1 MAASIDEKVVEMR
14 FDNRQFEKGVQ
25 QSINSINNLNKA
37 ADFTAS
43 QKGVKDLQNSFSK
56 FNLGNAVRGVEN
68 FSLKVSALG
77 VAGAEVVRRI
87 TDSAIDLGKKITGV
101 IAKPIELAKSGG
113 IARALNIEQAK
124 FQLEGLDVEWN
135 KIEKDI
141 SYGVK
146 DTAYGLDAAA
156 KAASQLVASN
166 VQLGTEMKASL
177 RGISGVA
184 AMTNSS
190 YEDISDIFTTVA
202 GNGKLMTMQLQQLS
216 GRGLN
221 VAATLGKEL
230 GKTEAEIREMVTA
243 GKIDFN
249 TFAKAMDDAFGQHA
263 KDANKTFEGSMSN
276 VKASLSRIGATFAGP
291 IYKEIV
297 APLNALKGLTG
308 TIEEA
313 IKGPGESF
321 AKFAKQV
328 SAFFTALMSN
338 EHVVLAVKNA
348 TIGVVNLFKYGAKIF
363 RQVADAFMDIFP
375 PKTVEQIQEASARF
389 RSFTSTLKLTERQ
402 IEIIKAVAKGV
413 FAAFKIFGTIIKGVK
428 LAIKGLIDSPVGEFF
443 GDLVIKISN
452 AIVKLS
458 DIFEDLVNADD
469 SLVTSIKR
477 AIDIVKPFGGT
488 ISAVG
493 DMIHNVFS
501 KITEEA
507 EKMFTALPE
516 GLKNVLDAFNHT
528 NDGINKSVSDSLA
541 YKFIHGLGIA
551 FKTVA
556 TIIVTAVHG
565 IFNALSNVLSIVGRE
580 GGFGELLKDLFA
592 ASIWQQ
598 VQKLIKTV
606 RGSLNIVQSFSGVL
620 NATRGALIKYQ
631 KMLSARMI
639 LNIAIAIGVLAASLY
654 VLAQVPG
661 KRVAT
666 ALGGIAG
673 AAIILSVAFMALK
686 KSLKDGNILS
696 GMTMGP
702 RLIMLATSILIM
714 AAALRTIS
722 KLNIKQIGT
731 ALAGIAGVVTLLV
744 AAAKALS
751 TKSSKAMKGTFQ
763 MIVLASA
770 IKSLV
775 KTLKS
780 LAELDIKQIG
790 VGLAGI
796 GGMLLSLAAFSRMM
810 NSIKVKP
817 LTAVSI
823 AIIIMS
829 LKTLATEIAEMG
841 QLSFDV
847 IARGVGAIGALLAEI
862 AATALILSQVRT
874 SGLMDMIF
882 AMGSISKGMVV
893 LSEVVNSFGSMDPDA
908 LERGVF
914 SLGIVVAEISALAAV
929 LNHNRGILKATVAIR
944 VMADAMV
951 VLSEV
956 VEAFGDMRPQRLIRG
971 LTAVA
976 AVIVEI
982 SGALMVMSHQKH
994 TLAASVALFNLALS
1008 IKVLSGTVQ
1017 TFGQMSW
1024 EEIARGLTGLAGAL
1038 GALTTAALLMRK
1050 GLLGA
1055 ASLTIMAA
1063 ALIAIVPA
1071 LLTIGTMPWEGIQK
1085 SVAAIGSVFAILVAS
1100 AAAAKPLAAGF
1111 AIISRALLSFAAS
1124 MIGVGGGMFLFA
1136 AAVDMLLSA
1145 KARLMSVQ
1153 ADFLKIAVSAGKAL
1167 IGFIKSVVKGLAQ
1180 AADSIAG
1187 AITKIVVAII
1197 RNIRKAIPSLVKEA
1211 YKMMI
1216 EFIKGFA
1223 DGAEKYIPKFLKAV
1237 QKLIKKVAKAIG
1249 GYFKEFDGLGGLA
1262 IAKIAGIAVA
1272 ITLIFKSIANSISGI
1287 SSVKGIAAALVIVA
1301 GIVSIAGSLLILAS
1315 QPWDGLIAAAASMSL
1330 VLLAMSKAMQMI
1342 SNTKV
1347 SLASIGL
1354 FAAGAVAIGAIGA
1367 SLSLI
1372 ANANW
1377 FSLLAGAASIT
1388 AVLYA
1393 YTAVFELLS
1402 KTKVSAKTL
1411 LNIGIFA
1418 AGTLA
1423 LAPIVLALKILASED
1438 YKSLLAAAVALTSTM
1453 VAVGVLFGVMSILP
1467 TAAVIGA
1474 IGNLAVAIGGLGL
1487 ILAALGAIKQIP
1499 GVEWLVNEGAEFA
1512 NTIGGAIGG
1521 FVGSIVAGF
1530 GKALSSLLPQIGS
1543 DLAAFWENAAPFF
1556 DGVAA
1561 VGTDTMN
1568 AVQSLATA
1576 LITLTAT
1583 ELIQGIA
1590 SFFGADVDFK
1600 GFGQQLSDF
1609 ADGMIEFAEKTA
1621 GLNAEDVE
1629 KAANAAAMLGE
1640 FASSVPLKGGLLSD
1654 LIGDRDLE
1662 GFANSLPLLGDGL
1675 AKFAEKTKKLD
1686 TDAVDAATNSAKML
1700 AELNQNIPLQGG
1712 LLGDLMGNKDLGSF
1726 GEQLPKLGK
1735 GLAKFGNNTKKL
1747 DNSAIQKATTTAK
1760 MLAELNQNIPL
1771 EGGLL
1776 GDLMGNKDLAS
1787 FGRQLPTL
1795 GKGLKKFADKTKGM
1809 DIGAATSASIVAQ
1822 MLAALAADIPNEGG
1836 IVSWFT
1842 GDSSLEDFGEQL
1854 PDFGK
1859 NVKKFGNQI
1868 KGIDIR
1874 ATGTVSGMLN
1884 TVVNL
1889 LKFANQEGISASYV
1903 SDFSAALN
1911 ALGAAYKQFM
1921 QDAGSSSVNLNAFA
1935 DGMDRIIKTIKK
1947 INKVNT
1953 TKVKSFTEDLRG
1965 LTEAGLNDVKTASER
1980 TVDSAIDALK
1990 LKKEEFK
1997 TVGNTFVDQ
2006 TRIGIAIKGHVIKEA
2021 LVKACSN
2028 AADAINSDTQ
2038 QAKYAASGKFF
2049 VDGFVKGIDN
2059 DERIQDV
2066 IKAAK
2071 KIAEAAKNGVNDGLK
2086 IESPSKVMMESGEYV
2101 VEGLA
2106 EGMEDNKDIID
2117 DAAMSLSD
2125 RVNKG
2130 MNLDTAKAKAKGK
2143 GIVDAVKDGVTQS
2156 ADNEGGI
2163 WSNLADRFGISE
2175 GYQENLKDDA
2185 EKTGEDVGKSAAEGV
2200 SSDTNVK
2207 TAEDSGKKIGS
2218 SAAKG
2223 VKFSAKQ
2230 MKKALEA
2237 YHYIMGNFAKSY
2249 DKFSKKYLETS
2260 ITKKGLG
2267 QLKINSKYL
2276 LSGINDRYLRTA
2288 AMNMGSNIVKAIN
2301 KGMRKALKD
2310 DKTTADILAKLDKAG
2325 QNLVDARKRRRKAQN
2340 VIDSNKSTT
2349 KEIREARKVLKEVN
2363 ADIEKYQKQV
2373 EKYKESLGK
2382 AGNSVAKTVTSKA
2395 IGELTNTANEFKKIF
2410 NKMGDKAGNYL
2421 YKIPS
2426 VLSAYMSSVKSSA
2439 SYAKD
2444 VVVSVEK
2451 IFGSNIKKMDAKTN
2465 SNIEKLEGKLKK
2477 AEKSRK
2483 EANKV
2488 LNDDKA
2494 SNKAKKAAEKQ
2505 LKKAEKTI
2513 LNLNTKIA
2521 AEQKKLGGSAVVDKF
2536 AERLYY
2542 NSESYENELKQVK
2555 ASTKK
2560 IKKIREAAAKAE
2572 KNLRKAT
2579 KAEDKKKYA
2588 DELKDLKKQYQEEEK
2603 LLKKSATNIAKGP
2616 QKALKAFKLSLKETL
2631 KSMLNIANL
2640 DFTPRI
2646 KLEGFDKFEKST
2658 NLVDEAIEKFDI
2670 FGKATQITGQKFS
2683 IFGDISKK
2691 TTKTFELFN
2700 GAVSTGINLLERF
2713 TKVGSVEKK
2722 ALFENADSQLDAY
2735 EEFYKGIEELRERG
2749 LGDTI
2754 VDDLKSQGPSALNYI
2769 RGFLSMTNAELE
2781 SYNDRISKMS
2791 AYGAANY
2798 TNELKASMKKAQKF
2812 TSGLEELAT
2821 LGLKQEVIDEF
2832 KEMGSESAQGYIDS
2846 LLAGGQDSINEL
2858 NSMYT
2863 SYAKESSRSL
2873 LEAAEEQYKASL
2885 KYDEIIS
2892 QLKKTMLDPS
2902 IISEIEEMG
2911 QEEAIAYG
2919 NSILNNLDEI
2929 PALNELYWKS
2939 QSGGKT
2945 MVEQMQDANAAY
2957 DEFEKGLET
2966 ISGYGLSGKFV
2977 EYVKDLGVE
2986 EGTAVLR
2993 RTIAE
2998 FGSLSEEL
3006 RQKQV
3011 DMFNAEYIK
3020 SKSGGKDPAQVLI
3033 ENLESQNKGYDE
3045 YNKNLDQ
3052 VLMKLGGDEKST
3064 YFKYLK
3070 EMGMDGAEYV
3080 EALANATA
3088 DQIQKYRQMI
3098 DEREKRNRQEQAK
3111 AIIENWQ
3118 SELDTVRNYTSNIA
3132 KLINRGASQTLIDD
3146 LASMDIKDAAE
3157 KVDALL
3163 GMDDASWNKFNT
3175 EYTDMMKK
3183 GVGTMVNDMVA
3194 VYAAAG
3200 NVNKESGTKMAKKNA
3215 EGYAEG
3221 MQENVEN
3228 MANAETNAH
3237 NATALAVYP
3246 TIEKNSSEAGSKSAK
3261 SFAGSIVIGT
3271 LAATETFKSAG
3282 SYAGNI
3288 MSQSFVPAIASAIGD
3303 LPAKAI
3309 VKALKK
3315 GLNNDSVSKKVISV
3329 GEAICDG
3336 IITGIQTK
3344 GTTLTEKATSLS
3356 SIIIGEFETRL
3367 TLIKGITLA
3376 TSLCNGIY
3384 SIFIIKKPVLEAA
3397 ARNIGAGIVNNINW
3411 YVNYNNGYYWGSQI
3425 LEGLIQ
3431 GMESQASRAE
3441 SAAARLAEAINSQ
3454 FAKTEQIGSPSKLWR
3469 QYGGWMGE
3477 GLAMGLDDSAE
3488 MATDAAA
3495 SLASGTNSELQ
3506 NTLSRIRNGINDELN
3521 MNPVI
3526 TPILDLS
3533 RVSAK
3538 AQAINALMENTTIGA
3553 TVTTKSADETNQNGE
3568 SNANGS
3574 TTFIQNNYSPKA
3586 LSREEIYR
3594 QTQNQFAMARKAVI
3608 V

>member
-56 FNLGNAVRGVEN
+56 FNLGNAIRGVES

-166 VQLGTEMKASL
+166 VHLGTEMKASL

-190 YEDISDIFTTVA
+190 YEDISNIFTTVA
-202 GNGKLMTMQLQQLS
+202 GNGKLMTMELRQLS
-216 GRGLN
+216 SRGLN

-230 GKTEAEIREMVTA
+230 GKTETEIREMVTK
-243 GKIDFN
+243 GEIDFK

-263 KDANKTFEGSMSN
+263 KDANKTFEGAMSN

-291 IYKEIV
+291 IYTEIV

-313 IKGPGESF
+313 IKGPGEQF

-348 TIGVVNLFKYGAKIF
+348 TIGVVNLFKFGAKIF

-375 PKTVEQIQEASARF
+375 PKTVEQIQEASAKF

-452 AIVKLS
+452 AVVKLS

-469 SLVTSIKR
+469 SLITSIKR

-507 EKMFTALPE
+507 EKMFSALPE

-556 TIIVTAVHG
+556 TIIVTAAHG

-673 AAIILSVAFMALK
+673 AAIILSVAFMALQ
-686 KSLKDGNILS
+686 KSLKDDNILS

-702 RLIMLATSILIM
+702 KLIMLATSILIM

-722 KLNIKQIGT
+722 KLNITQIGT

-744 AAAKALS
+744 VAAKALS
-751 TKSSKAMKGTFQ
+751 TKSSKAMKGTLQ
-763 MIVLASA
+763 MIALAAA
-770 IKSLV
+770 IKSLA

-780 LAELDIKQIG
+780 LADLDIKQIG

-944 VMADAMV
+944 IMADAMV
-951 VLSEV
+951 VLSDV

-976 AVIVEI
+976 AVIVEL

-1017 TFGQMSW
+1017 TFGHMSW
-1024 EEIARGLTGLAGAL
+1024 DEIARGLTGLAGAL

-1050 GLLGA
+1050 GVLGA

-1063 ALIAIVPA
+1063 ALIAIVPV
-1071 LLTIGTMPWEGIQK
+1071 LLTIGTMPWDGILK
-1085 SVAAIGSVFAILVAS
+1085 SVTAIGSVFAILVTS
-1100 AAAAKPLAAGF
+1100 AAVAKPLAAGF

-1187 AITKIVVAII
+1187 AVTKIVVAII
-1197 RNIRKAIPSLVKEA
+1197 RNIRKAIPALVKEA

-1342 SNTKV
+1342 SNTEV

-1354 FAAGAVAIGAIGA
+1354 FAAGAVAIAAIGA

-1377 FSLLAGAASIT
+1377 ASLLAGAASIT

-1438 YKSLLAAAVALTSTM
+1438 YKSLLTATVALTSTM
-1453 VAVGVLFGVMSILP
+1453 VAVGVLFGVMSVLP

-1474 IGNLAVAIGGLGL
+1474 VGNLAVAIGGLGL

-1568 AVQSLATA
+1568 AVQALATA
-1576 LITLTAT
+1576 LLTLTAT

-1600 GFGQQLSDF
+1600 GFGKQLSDF

-1747 DNSAIQKATTTAK
+1747 DNGAIQKATTTAK

-1795 GKGLKKFADKTKGM
+1795 GKGLKKFADKTTGM

-1953 TKVKSFTEDLRG
+1953 TKIKSFTEDLRG

-2006 TRIGIAIKGHVIKEA
+2006 TRIGIAINGHVIKEA

-2049 VDGFVKGIDN
+2049 VDGFVKGMDN

-2071 KIAEAAKNGVNDGLK
+2071 RIAEAAKNGVNDGLK

-2106 EGMEDNKDIID
+2106 EGIEDNSDVVD
-2117 DAAMSLSD
+2117 DAATSLSK
-2125 RVNKG
+2125 RVDSA
-2130 MNLDTAKAKAKGK
+2130 MTVDTNKAKMKGK
-2143 GIVDAVKDGVTQS
+2143 KVVDAVKSGAETAADKVTGWF
-2156 ADNEGGI
+2156 GG
-2163 WSNLADRFGISE
+2163 LADKIGIGESYNETLNESE
-2175 GYQENLKDDA
+2175 KA
-2185 EKTGEDVGKSAAEGV
+2185 GEDTGKAAAEGV
-2200 SSDTNVK
+2200 ASETNVA
-2207 TAEDSGKKIGS
+2207 TAEESGKKIGS

-2223 VKFSAKQ
+2223 VKVSAVD

-2237 YHYIMGNFAKSY
+2237 YKYIMGNFAKSY

-2276 LSGINDRYLRTA
+2276 LSGINDKYLRTA
-2288 AMNMGSNIVKAIN
+2288 AMNMGSNIVNAIN
-2301 KGMRKALKD
+2301 KGMRNALKK
-2310 DKTTADILAKLDKAG
+2310 DKSTADILSSLDEAG
-2325 QNLVDARKRRRKAQN
+2325 QNLVKARKRRNKLQST
-2340 VIDSNKSTT
+2340 IDNKNSSA
-2349 KEIREARKVLKEVN
+2349 KEVEKARKLLKLVN

-2373 EKYKESLGK
+2373 EKYKNKLKDTGK
-2382 AGNSVAKTVTSKA
+2382 SVAKSVTSKA

-2410 NKMGDKAGNYL
+2410 NKMGDKTGNYL

-2426 VLSAYMSSVKSSA
+2426 VLSSYISSVRSSA
-2439 SYAKD
+2439 LYAKD
-2444 VVVSVEK
+2444 VVASVEK
-2451 IFGSNIKKMDAKTN
+2451 VFGSNIEKMDATTKA
-2465 SNIEKLEGKLKK
+2465 NISKLEKKLSD
-2477 AEKSRK
+2477 AEEARRK
-2483 EANKV
+2483 ANKV

-2494 SNKAKKAAEKQ
+2494 SKKEQKAAEKQ

-2513 LNLNTKIA
+2513 ANISTKLA
-2521 AEQKKLGGSAVVDKF
+2521 AERKKLTGSAVVDKF

-2542 NSESYENELKQVK
+2542 NSESYQDEVNQVK

-2560 IKKIREAAAKAE
+2560 IKKIRAAAAKAE
-2572 KNLRKAT
+2572 KNLKKAT
-2579 KAEDKKKYA
+2579 KEEDKKKYA
-2588 DELKDLKKQYQEEEK
+2588 NELKELKKQYEEEEK
-2603 LLKKSATNIAKGP
+2603 ILQKSASNIAKGP
-2616 QKALKAFKLSLKETL
+2616 AKALKAFKLSLKETL
-2631 KSMLNIANL
+2631 KSMLAISSL

-2658 NLVDEAIEKFDI
+2658 NLVEEATAKFDV
-2670 FGKATQITGQKFS
+2670 FAAATQTAGQKFS
-2683 IFGDISKK
+2683 IFGDLSKK
-2691 TTKTFELFN
+2691 TTKSFELFN

-2713 TKVGSVEKK
+2713 TKVGSVEKQ
-2722 ALFENADSQLDAY
+2722 ALFENADSQLEAY

-2749 LGDTI
+2749 LGDAI

-2781 SYNDRISKMS
+2781 SYNDRITKMS

-2832 KEMGSESAQGYIDS
+2832 KEMGADSAQGYIDS
-2846 LLAGGQDSINEL
+2846 LLAGGEDSIREL
-2858 NSMYT
+2858 NSMYKE
-2863 SYAKESSRSL
+2863 YAKESSRSL

-2885 KYDEIIS
+2885 KYDEIINE
-2892 QLKKTMLDPS
+2892 LKKTVLDPS
-2902 IISEIEEMG
+2902 IIKDIEDMG
-2911 QEEAIAYG
+2911 HDEAIAYA
-2919 NSILNNLDEI
+2919 NSILSNLDEI

-2945 MVEQMQDANAAY
+2945 MVEQMQEANNAY
-2957 DEFEKGLET
+2957 SAFETDLGKLKGYGVDKAFLEYIEGLGLEEGN
-2966 ISGYGLSGKFV
+2966 SVLQRALS
-2977 EYVKDLGVE
+2977 
-2986 EGTAVLR
+2986 
-2993 RTIAE
+2993 E
-2998 FGSLSEEL
+2998 FGSLSDEFRA
-3006 RQKQV
+3006 RQVQL
-3011 DMFNAEYIK
+3011 FNDEYKK
-3020 SKSGGKDPAQVLI
+3020 SLKGGKTPAEVLL
-3033 ENLESQNKGYDE
+3033 ENLKTQNEGYDE
-3045 YNKNLDQ
+3045 YNKNLDK
-3052 VLMKLGGDEKST
+3052 VLQQLGGDEKST

-3080 EALANATA
+3080 EALANATT
-3088 DQIQKYRQMI
+3088 DQIQQYRKMI
-3098 DEREKRNRQEQAK
+3098 DEREERNRKEQTK
-3111 AIIENWQ
+3111 SILDSWQ
-3118 SELDTVRNYTSNIA
+3118 AEIDTVKNYANNMAT
-3132 KLINRGASQTLIDD
+3132 LIKRGASQTLVDD
-3146 LASMDIKDAAE
+3146 LASMDIKEAAS
-3157 KVDALL
+3157 KVEALL
-3163 GMDDASWNKFNT
+3163 GMDETSWNDFNKSYKET
-3175 EYTDMMKK
+3175 MEQNIGD
-3183 GVGTMVNDMVA
+3183 MVNSLTGVFA
-3194 VYAAAG
+3194 TGGEFYKSNGA
-3200 NVNKESGTKMAKKNA
+3200 KMAKKQSD
-3215 EGYAEG
+3215 GYNEG
-3221 MQENVEN
+3221 MVEG
-3228 MANAETNAH
+3228 AESMIQSEKDAH
-3237 NATALAVYP
+3237 NQAALAVYP
-3246 TIEKNSSEAGSKSAK
+3246 TIQENSKKAGADSA
-3261 SFAGSIVIGT
+3261 SYFAASVALGT
-3271 LAATETFKSAG
+3271 LASTPRLKESG
-3282 SYAGNI
+3282 NYAGRTVSEAFSENL
-3288 MSQSFVPAIASAIGD
+3288 VPTIARAIGD
-3303 LPAKAI
+3303 VPAKAI
-3309 VKALKK
+3309 VKAFKK
-3315 GLNNDSVSKKVISV
+3315 GLKNDDVTQKIISS
-3329 GEAICDG
+3329 GEAICNG
-3336 IITGIQTK
+3336 VITGISSK
-3344 GTTLTEKATSLS
+3344 SNEVVVKATEVAS
-3356 SIIIGEFETRL
+3356 GVYTQFETYISYAKAHAITTAFCTAIYYVL
-3367 TLIKGITLA
+3367 TSKR
-3376 TSLCNGIY
+3376 
-3384 SIFIIKKPVLEAA
+3384 PVLFTAA
-3397 ARNIGAGIVNNINW
+3397 QNCGASFMNGINW
-3411 YVNYNNGYYWGSQI
+3411 YVNYNNGYYWGSQM
-3425 LEGLIQ
+3425 LEGLIR
-3431 GMESQASRAE
+3431 GMEDQADRAE
-3441 SAAARLAEAINSQ
+3441 AAAERLASSVNSK
-3454 FAKTEQIGSPSKLWR
+3454 FTKFEKIESPSKVWAQFGMYL
-3469 QYGGWMGE
+3469 GE
-3477 GLAMGLDDSAE
+3477 GLANGMSDSTELVSNAAKD
-3488 MATDAAA
+3488 MAIGA
-3495 SLASGTNSELQ
+3495 NSELQ
-3506 NTLSRIRNGINDELN
+3506 QTLANIRDGINSELDL
-3521 MNPVI
+3521 NPVI
-3526 TPILDLS
+3526 KPILDLS
-3533 RVSAK
+3533 KVSAK
-3538 AQAINALMENTTIGA
+3538 AQAINSMMENTTIGA
-3553 TVTTKSADETNQNGE
+3553 TIHTTNGDDETNQNGGVTYNFE
-3568 SNANGS
+3568 
-3574 TTFIQNNYSPKA
+3574 QNNYSPKA
-3586 LSREEIYR
+3586 LSTLEIYR
-3594 QTQNQFAMARKAVI
+3594 QTRNQFAMAKEALY
-3608 V
+3608 